1 MTILTKG
8 QSTDKT
14 PEELKSSAQTL
25 KLNFNERSDFK
36 SPLEE
41 QFQFDAALWQ
51 YPDRKPLE
59 AMIAK
64 KFALKPS
71 EVICTN
77 GGDEAIMI
85 LMRLIKEC
93 SQVIL
98 PLPAFSQYT
107 WGIDSWKLQATII
120 EENKDLSID
129 IKATLAAIETSSDAV
144 VIITRPN
151 NPSGEMIAMTSLIEI
166 IETAKENNSW
176 VFLDEAYFEFS
187 DESSDEFSDEPGKEF
202 SNGQSQT
209 KLLLKEYDNLIIL
222 RTLSKAYGLA
232 GIRLGYL
239 LGSEKLI
246 AEFSKRCAPFNIGTP
261 TLTIAAAALSDT
273 NQQDAK
279 NYCQKIRENRQ
290 QIFAELTAKNINVL
304 PSQANFLVLQLPTLQ
319 SRAIASFLAKNNIIV
334 RSFTDSMNNCLRITI
349 PYDIEK
355 LSKLLQQALYPD
367 LVCLDMDGVLIDT
380 SGSYD
385 ATVIATVKQL
395 SNTTITTNDIE
406 QLKSTAGFNNDWVL
420 SQKLLANLGI
430 ALELDEIIKVFQRIY
445 LGDELDGTLNS
456 KNNGLVQNETVILNQ
471 SLTELIKSSSAT
483 FAIVTGRPLMEA
495 KAGAK
500 FIDLE
505 SLDLISLDCVENAKP
520 SPEGINRLQK
530 KYSSASWMCGDN
542 PDDMQAAIA
551 SNSLAIGICE
561 NANKSKQQALY
572 QAGADIVLNDINE
585 LEKWLCPLK

>member
-1 MTILTKG
+1 MTILSTST
-8 QSTDKT
+8 STDT
-14 PEELKSSAQTL
+14 TVALTDSAQTL

-51 YPDRKPLE
+51 YPDRQPLE
-59 AMIAK
+59 ALIAE

-85 LMRLIKEC
+85 LMRLIKES

-107 WGIDSWKLQATII
+107 WGIDSWKLEATII
-120 EENKDLSID
+120 DGKTDLSID
-129 IKATLAAIETSSDAV
+129 TEATLAAINTSSDAV

-151 NPSGEMIAMTSLIEI
+151 NPSGEMIAMTALKEI
-166 IETAKENNSW
+166 IETAKENKSW
-176 VFLDEAYFEFS
+176 VFLDEAYIEFS
-187 DESSDEFSDEPGKEF
+187 DGCDDGC
-202 SNGQSQT
+202 SNETT
-209 KLLLKEYDNLIIL
+209 KLLLKQYDNLVIL

-239 LGSEKLI
+239 LGSESLI
-246 AEFSKRCAPFNIGTP
+246 AEFDKRCAPFNIATP
-261 TLTIAAAALSDT
+261 TLTIAAAALSDAE
-273 NQQDAK
+273 QQDVK
-279 NYCQKIRENRQ
+279 NYCLRIRENRQ
-290 QIFAELTAKNINVL
+290 QIFADLRANNINVL
-304 PSQANFLVLQLPTLQ
+304 PSQANFLVLQLPNLQ
-319 SRAIASFLAKNNIIV
+319 SSAVESFLAKNNIMV
-334 RSFTDSMNNCLRITI
+334 RSFTGSMSNCLRITI
-349 PYDIEK
+349 PYDIDK

-385 ATVIATVKQL
+385 ATVIATVKTL
-395 SNTTITTNDIE
+395 SGTTITTTDIE

-420 SQKLLANLGI
+420 SQKLLSDLGVE
-430 ALELDEIIKVFQRIY
+430 LELDEIINVFQRIY
-445 LGDELDGTLNS
+445 LGDSLGG
-456 KNNGLVQNETVILNQ
+456 GLVQNETIILSQ
-471 SLTELIKSSSAT
+471 SLTELIKASSTT

-500 FIDLE
+500 FIGLE
-505 SLDLISLDCVENAKP
+505 NLDLISLDCVENAKP
-520 SPEGINRLQK
+520 SPEGINRLQN
-530 KYSSASWMCGDN
+530 KYSTSSWMCGDN
-542 PDDMQAAIA
+542 PDDMQAALA
-551 SNSLAIGICE
+551 SNSLAIGITG
-561 NANKSKQQALY
+561 NSNKSKQQALY